1 MKNCL
6 FLLFRFS
13 DSLLER
19 RFLSLFSILFFSS
32 LFAFKN
38 LAFFFLFTHNRQ
50 KTQQEKEVKKNKK
63 GEHEQ
68 RGIVYSQGT
77 PSFLARE

>member
-1 MKNCL
+1 MMAGNETTPIAAPMSVVL
-6 FLLFRFS
+6 SEDEFS
-13 DSLLER
+13 V
-19 RFLSLFSILFFSS
+19 SIVVVGGGGGGE
-32 LFAFKN
+32 AEGGVY
-38 LAFFFLFTHNRQ
+38 R